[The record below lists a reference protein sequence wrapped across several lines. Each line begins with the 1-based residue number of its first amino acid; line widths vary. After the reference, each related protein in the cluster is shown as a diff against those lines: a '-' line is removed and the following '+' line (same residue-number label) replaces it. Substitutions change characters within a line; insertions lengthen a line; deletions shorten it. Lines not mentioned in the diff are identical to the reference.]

1 MLTRICRALVFIFL
15 LTISAKNLPAQVKTK
30 VFTEGIPASMLPAHN
45 IARLITINEPADVIH
60 QTQQEPGRGEFNSGF
75 AVPVPVDIDLLASAT
90 LNTNGDAAEYT
101 LAIKAVN
108 ALNLSVQFSKFQ
120 LSEHAVLSIYNDH
133 ELTDSIT
140 SAENNEAQLW
150 ATRVYQ
156 GDKLNFVLRLPQ
168 REMGQ
173 SILKIGQAGFG
184 FRAMGAEF
192 MGNPGASASCNINVS
207 CLQAQQWEAE
217 RNSVALILVGDGSNY
232 CTGTLIMNTCGSNIP
247 YLLTADH
254 CLKGNLLNWVFQFRY
269 WSNNC
274 NSTTPWREDLQFNG
288 CKLRANKAASDF
300 ALVELN
306 KVPPA
311 SSGLTYSG
319 WNRSNIPAVKTTTL
333 HHPKGDMMKISRDFQ
348 PPVAVPWQYG
358 AANHWRA
365 IFEEGIVQYGSS
377 GGPLYDEN
385 HRIVGQLHGNQ
396 ANGCAENG
404 DNNCWCVR
412 QIPAVGEFGRFDV
425 SWDAG
430 GTPATQLSNW
440 LNYAGYEG
448 PMVTNTTAV
457 SDLKNAFLNLTID
470 GVPAICSGLSSYK
483 LIGAPGGSPIVWTI
497 SDPSLVTLTTN
508 GIYATLT
515 KNNSQ
520 AHGEVVLTATVNN
533 SCFYNTTVS
542 KIILIGGSYG
552 SSINIMPEG
561 INNCFS
567 MLGIYTLQS
576 IPNASDNS
584 YVTDWE
590 WSYLQESTIFY
601 TNWQPLPGNGPISQF
616 SFLLPDY
623 YTIRLRTTDLC
634 GQEFSTFRTIR
645 VSPFCL
651 DIGID
656 IDIGILK
663 LSLTPN
669 PVTDNLTAQLKM
681 PEAEAKKNRAGVMR
695 ITDKFGTVYH
705 TQKIILGNRNFNIN
719 AASLRTGNYFVTIE
733 AGGKRVSKQFVVL

>member
-1 MLTRICRALVFIFL
+1 MLTRICRALAFIIL
-15 LTISAKNLPAQVKTK
+15 LTIPAKKIPAQVKTK
-30 VFTEGIPASMLPAHN
+30 VFADGIPASMLPVRD
-45 IARLITINEPADVIH
+45 IPRIITINEPADATRR
-60 QTQQEPGRGEFNSGF
+60 TQQEPGRGEFNSEF
-75 AVPVPVDIDLLASAT
+75 AVPVPVDIDLLESAAF
-90 LNTNGDAAEYT
+90 NINDNGAEYT
-101 LAIKAVN
+101 LTVKAVN

-120 LSEHAVLSIYNDH
+120 LSENAVLSIYNDH

-156 GDKLNFVLRLPQ
+156 GDKLNFVLRMPQ
-168 REMGQ
+168 REIGQ
-173 SILKIGQAGFG
+173 SILKIGKAGFG
-184 FRAMGAEF
+184 FRAMGGAF

-207 CLQAQQWEAE
+207 CPQGHEWEAE

-269 WSNNC
+269 WSNDC
-274 NSTTPWREDLQFNG
+274 GITSPWREDLQFNG

-306 KVPPA
+306 KAPSA

-319 WNRSNIPAVKTTTL
+319 WNRSNIPASKTTTL
-333 HHPKGDMMKISRDFQ
+333 HHPKGDMMKISRDFNQ
-348 PPVAVPWQYG
+348 PVAVAWQYG

-365 IFEEGIVQYGSS
+365 MFEEGIVQYGSS

-396 ANGCAENG
+396 ANGCSENS
-404 DNNCWCVR
+404 DNNCWCIR

-425 SWDAG
+425 SWDGG
-430 GTPATQLSNW
+430 GTPATQLSSW

-448 PMVTNTTAV
+448 AMVTNTTSV
-457 SDLKNAFLNLTID
+457 RDLKNAYLNLTID
-470 GVPAICSGLSSYK
+470 GVPAICSGSSTFK
-483 LIGAPGGSPIVWTI
+483 VIGAPSGNPIIWTV

-508 GIYATLT
+508 GMYATLT
-515 KNNSQ
+515 KTNSQ
-520 AHGEVVLTATVNN
+520 AHGEVVLTATVNS
-533 SCFYNTTVS
+533 SCFRNTTVS
-542 KIILIGGSYG
+542 KTILIGGSYG
-552 SSINIMPEG
+552 STISITPG
-561 INNCFS
+561 GSNNCFS
-567 MLGIYTLQS
+567 MLGMYTLQS

-584 YVTDWE
+584 YVADWE
-590 WSYLQESTIFY
+590 WGYLQESNIFY
-601 TNWQPLPGNGPISQF
+601 TSWQPLPGNGPVSQF
-616 SFLLPDY
+616 SFLIPDY
-623 YTIRLRTTDLC
+623 YTIRLITRDLC
-634 GQEFSTFRTIR
+634 GQEFFAFKTIR

-656 IDIGILK
+656 IDIFR

-669 PVTDNLTAQLKM
+669 PVTDNLTVQLKM
-681 PEAEAKKNRAGVMR
+681 PEAESKKNHAGVMR

-705 TQKIILGNRNFNIN
+705 TQKIILSNRNFSIN
-719 AASLRTGNYFVTIE
+719 ARTLRTGNYFVTIE
-733 AGGKRVSKQFVVL
+733 VDGKRISKQFVVL